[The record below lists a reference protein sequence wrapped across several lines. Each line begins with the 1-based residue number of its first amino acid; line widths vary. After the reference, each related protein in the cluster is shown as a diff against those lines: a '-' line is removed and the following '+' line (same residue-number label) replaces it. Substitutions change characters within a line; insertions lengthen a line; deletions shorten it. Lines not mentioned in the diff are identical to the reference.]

1 MAENDCP
8 TCFGKGR
15 VQVTQKPGGR
25 FAPLAPPKFI
35 KCEDCGGTGK
45 RKR

>member
-8 TCFGKGR
+8 TCSGKGK
-15 VQVTQKPGGR
+15 VQILHKPEGR
-25 FAPLAPPKFI
+25 FAPLAAAEFI
-35 KCEDCGGTGK
+35 KCEDCGGTGE